1 MDEELKKKNVLDL
14 QFQKHLTI
22 ASTSIIIAFTYF
34 VGAGIALLTKQ
45 INLSDFINV
54 GVLIVVSF
62 GILGICSSLFFN
74 AIFHLKN
81 IPIVKDVSLSLNQ
94 RKF

>member
-1 MDEELKKKNVLDL
+1 MDDKIKKKNILDL
-14 QFQKHLTI
+14 QFQKYLII

-34 VGAGIALLTKQ
+34 VGVGIAILTKQ
-45 INLSDFINV
+45 INLNDFIAV
-54 GVLIVVSF
+54 GVLIIISL

-81 IPIVKDVSLSLNQ
+81 IPRIIKEI
-94 RKF
+94 